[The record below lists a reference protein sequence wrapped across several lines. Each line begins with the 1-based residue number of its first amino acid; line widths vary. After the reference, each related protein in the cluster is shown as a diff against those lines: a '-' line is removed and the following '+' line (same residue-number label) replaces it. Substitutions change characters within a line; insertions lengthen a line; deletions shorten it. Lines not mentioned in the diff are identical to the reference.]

1 MRTRNY
7 LHVYYKLL
15 PATYVLWIY
24 IHFFFH
30 EVFCTTYCPYE
41 ISSGFLYKLSY
52 PCICFP
58 DHFSPSAAR
67 TKSMPR
73 RQQVKPC
80 DQISGG
86 QEEVLRGRA
95 GMLFVRLRGLII
107 IVCALNVRGST
118 LINTGLLHLNCSS
131 NHIALAFQKMI
142 NGFCRLMY
150 KGDGI

>member
-1 MRTRNY
+1 MCIPSCFLRHMY
-7 LHVYYKLL
+7 FG
-15 PATYVLWIY
+15 Y
-24 IHFFFH
+24 ICYFFH
-30 EVFCTTYCPYE
+30 EVFYTTYCVYE

-52 PCICFP
+52 PLHLLPRPFLTFCCA
-58 DHFSPSAAR
+58 DKVDA
-67 TKSMPR
+67 MPR

-150 KGDGI
+150 KNDGIQSKRS

>member
-1 MRTRNY
+1 
-7 LHVYYKLL
+7 
-15 PATYVLWIY
+15 
-24 IHFFFH
+24 
-30 EVFCTTYCPYE
+30 
-41 ISSGFLYKLSY
+41 
-52 PCICFP
+52 
-58 DHFSPSAAR
+58 
-67 TKSMPR
+67 MPR

-131 NHIALAFQKMI
+131 NHIALAYQKMI
-142 NGFCRLMY
+142 NGSCRLMY
-150 KGDGI
+150 KNDGIQSKRSWSFCVPCWWGLFPKALSIIRDIFVPSCICTFIFYYLNSHSSELKKISLLAFCTYWNFAK

>member
-1 MRTRNY
+1 MCIPSCFLRHMY
-7 LHVYYKLL
+7 FGY
-15 PATYVLWIY
+15 IY
-24 IHFFFH
+24 IFFPPGLLYH
-30 EVFCTTYCPYE
+30 YCTYE

-131 NHIALAFQKMI
+131 NHIALAFQ
-142 NGFCRLMY
+142 
-150 KGDGI
+150 

>member
-7 LHVYYKLL
+7 LHVYSKLL
-15 PATYVLWIY
+15 AAAYVLWL
-24 IHFFFH
+24 FFFFR
-30 EVFCTTYCPYE
+30 EVFYTTYCTYE
-41 ISSGFLYKLSY
+41 ISSGFLYKVSYSY

-58 DHFSPSAAR
+58 DHFSPSAVR
-67 TKSMPR
+67 TKSTPR
-73 RQQVKPC
+73 CQQVKPC

-95 GMLFVRLRGLII
+95 GMLFVRLRRLVI

-131 NHIALAFQKMI
+131 NHIALAYQKMI
-142 NGFCRLMY
+142 NGSCRLVH
-150 KGDGI
+150 KND